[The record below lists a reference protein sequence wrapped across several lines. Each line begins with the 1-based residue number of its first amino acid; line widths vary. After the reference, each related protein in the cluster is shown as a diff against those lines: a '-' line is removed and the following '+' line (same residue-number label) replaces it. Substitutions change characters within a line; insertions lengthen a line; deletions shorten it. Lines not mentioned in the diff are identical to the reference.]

1 MGWTLSKPYAL
12 AVFDAQVQQK
22 TAFQEWAALC
32 QMFVEESEHHKV
44 LVQHIGDPHERN
56 MFLRGKILSIIL
68 DMIERSNC
76 DFKSLAKQLGPLIDA
91 WLGAGTALG
100 DVGDLRLFGSIA
112 CCNQVEVT
120 TLKTALGEV
129 GDLKESGD
137 LEQAGVFTKLF
148 GAGGQGEK
156 LLEYAHAV
164 LEERNH
170 ELAREVIMQKFR
182 KTFKSLNVAKQ
193 ANMDAKQLNDVQE
206 FFDACDAATKNQ
218 RKAVSLT
225 KAFRQELGE
234 MQKVIIGSYS
244 AAVMALMRDQVV
256 AALHF
261 GGQALSLDGFT
272 TALSTEPSERPQ
284 VRVPVS
290 IDSFEQMES

>member
-137 LEQAGVFTKLF
+137 LEQAGVFTKLLV
-148 GAGGQGEK
+148 AGGQGEK

-182 KTFKSLNVAKQ
+182 KHSNL
-193 ANMDAKQLNDVQE
+193 
-206 FFDACDAATKNQ
+206 
-218 RKAVSLT
+218 
-225 KAFRQELGE
+225 
-234 MQKVIIGSYS
+234 
-244 AAVMALMRDQVV
+244 
-256 AALHF
+256 
-261 GGQALSLDGFT
+261 
-272 TALSTEPSERPQ
+272 
-284 VRVPVS
+284 
-290 IDSFEQMES
+290 

>member
-1 MGWTLSKPYAL
+1 
-12 AVFDAQVQQK
+12 
-22 TAFQEWAALC
+22 
-32 QMFVEESEHHKV
+32 
-44 LVQHIGDPHERN
+44 
-56 MFLRGKILSIIL
+56 
-68 DMIERSNC
+68 
-76 DFKSLAKQLGPLIDA
+76 
-91 WLGAGTALG
+91 
-100 DVGDLRLFGSIA
+100 
-112 CCNQVEVT
+112 
-120 TLKTALGEV
+120 
-129 GDLKESGD
+129 
-137 LEQAGVFTKLF
+137 
-148 GAGGQGEK
+148 
-156 LLEYAHAV
+156 
-164 LEERNH
+164 
-170 ELAREVIMQKFR
+170 
-182 KTFKSLNVAKQ
+182 
-193 ANMDAKQLNDVQE
+193 MDAKQLNDVQE

-290 IDSFEQMES
+290 IDSFAQMES